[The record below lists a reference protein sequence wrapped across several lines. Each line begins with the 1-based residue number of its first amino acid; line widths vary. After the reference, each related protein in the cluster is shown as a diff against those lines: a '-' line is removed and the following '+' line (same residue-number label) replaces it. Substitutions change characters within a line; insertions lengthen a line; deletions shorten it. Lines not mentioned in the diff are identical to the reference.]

1 MIRQIFDKL
10 SFFATFACPQLMQ
23 IKRLLPILF
32 FLLVSVT
39 RAQPHVNKT
48 EFYKALKSENL
59 LLIDQQIERLKQGQ
73 NSGAYSGALLIRK
86 SGLPGNAKDKLN
98 LFKQGHSSLEN
109 AIKKDSTNAEF
120 RLLRLIIQEN
130 IPKILK
136 YNGETKKDAS
146 YLRNSF
152 KNLPEALQKEILDYS
167 KSSKELKPEDF
178 NGKGHE

>member
-1 MIRQIFDKL
+1 MTRQSFDKI

-23 IKRLLPILF
+23 IRYLLPFLF
-32 FLLVSVT
+32 FIFVSVT
-39 RAQPHVNKT
+39 RAQIHVNKT
-48 EFYKALKSENL
+48 EFYKALKSENS
-59 LLIDQQIERLKQGQ
+59 LLIDQQIEQLKRGK
-73 NSGAYSGALLIRK
+73 NSEAYSGALLIRK
-86 SGLPGNAKDKLN
+86 SGLPGNAKEKLN

-136 YNGETKKDAS
+136 YTRETKKDAL

-178 NGKGHE
+178 NGNGHE

>member
-1 MIRQIFDKL
+1 
-10 SFFATFACPQLMQ
+10 MQ
-23 IKRLLPILF
+23 TRYLLPILF
-32 FLLVSVT
+32 LCFVSVT
-39 RAQPHVNKT
+39 RAQTHVNKT
-48 EFYKALKSENL
+48 EYYKALKSENL
-59 LLIDQQIERLKQGQ
+59 LLIDQQLEQLKQGK
-73 NSGAYSGALLIRK
+73 NEGAYSGALLIRK

-109 AIKKDSTNAEF
+109 AIKKDSSNAEF

-136 YNGETKKDAS
+136 YNSETKKDAS

-152 KNLPEALQKEILDYS
+152 KKLPESLQKEILDYS